1 MGLFEKIFGSRD
13 KQQLLT
19 DDEREIREYEDNV
32 YRAESG
38 VADNCHAEFIITSF
52 APTTDGRVMVH
63 GSVTEGTLKV
73 GDEISIS
80 LKNKQTVNNKIIAI
94 TVHAMMCDNATEGQN
109 ADILLEALD
118 VKMLRRNDIIK
129 KIIKE

>member
-19 DDEREIREYEDNV
+19 DDERELREYEDNV

-52 APTTDGRVMVH
+52 EAAEDGSVTVS
-63 GSVTEGTLKV
+63 GSVTEGTFKV

-80 LKNKQTVNNKIIAI
+80 LRNKQTITNKINLIR
-94 TVHAMMCDNATEGQN
+94 VYSMESGSATEGQN
-109 ADILLEALD
+109 AELKLDALD
-118 VKMLRRNDIIK
+118 IKMLKRNDIIK